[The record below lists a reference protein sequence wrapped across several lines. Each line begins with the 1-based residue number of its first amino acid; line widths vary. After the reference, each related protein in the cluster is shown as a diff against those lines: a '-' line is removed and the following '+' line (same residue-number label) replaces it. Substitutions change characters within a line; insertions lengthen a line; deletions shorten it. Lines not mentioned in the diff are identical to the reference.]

1 MITTEEVLKLVN
13 TLKIECKAT
22 SQNMSVFIDNRL
34 TPDEIDLILSG
45 DKRMFTEENAELVSK
60 SILIASKDYLGN
72 LCKKSQV

>member
-13 TLKIECKAT
+13 TLKTECKAT

-45 DKRMFTEENAELVSK
+45 DKRMLQ
-60 SILIASKDYLGN
+60 
-72 LCKKSQV
+72 KKTLSWLARAFL